1 MSSRLVKVFFRGG
14 KDNSWKWV
22 DWTKKLRVPP
32 KLENGIV
39 TFEVDGTATCQINR
53 FLECVV
59 ILDSSKTPLDAE
71 ELFIVD
77 SACPQHLGFFA
88 FWRQKEEQP
97 TQDPEL
103 GSLFLGCFPLH
114 MKTELAKEIS
124 SEHGV
129 LFYGEAKSARQLADG
144 DQALFSLSRSLT
156 PVDEGIDI
164 DYTPVKFSVRFE
176 APTIEFFKRENHK
189 EGREKLCSLFLH
201 PVAPFE
207 NRSPAISGEISQS
220 QEQPPVC
227 EPSTSVESPVKDL
240 AQIEELRK
248 SVVTLKIATLCNKHI
263 GSCWKKVGIFLGVD
277 EAEICNIESDYGKVR
292 DKGGAV
298 LQSWRDKNG
307 SNATVGRLESTL
319 IAIGMKRIAEK
330 LLDIAREEIGRES
343 EQNGDGS
350 VEQQDTCSSPVEG
363 DKEGETGQRPTR
375 EREVSPETMPGTS
388 GEVDA
393 PRTRDIEQSERS
405 DKTASS
411 QRKLNELRQS
421 IEKVREMN
429 QAVTRI
435 KARVDELPS
444 RQLNTGRNEPFDTT
458 NSLLR
463 EVAALQ
469 EAIVR
474 RARNEN
480 LEGLRELM
488 EKVRKARED
497 LSGAS

>member
-1 MSSRLVKVFFRGG
+1 MSL
-14 KDNSWKWV
+14 
-22 DWTKKLRVPP
+22 
-32 KLENGIV
+32 
-39 TFEVDGTATCQINR
+39 
-53 FLECVV
+53 
-59 ILDSSKTPLDAE
+59 
-71 ELFIVD
+71 
-77 SACPQHLGFFA
+77 
-88 FWRQKEEQP
+88 
-97 TQDPEL
+97 
-103 GSLFLGCFPLH
+103 
-114 MKTELAKEIS
+114 
-124 SEHGV
+124 
-129 LFYGEAKSARQLADG
+129 
-144 DQALFSLSRSLT
+144 
-156 PVDEGIDI
+156 
-164 DYTPVKFSVRFE
+164 
-176 APTIEFFKRENHK
+176 
-189 EGREKLCSLFLH
+189 
-201 PVAPFE
+201 
-207 NRSPAISGEISQS
+207 
-220 QEQPPVC
+220 
-227 EPSTSVESPVKDL
+227 
-240 AQIEELRK
+240 
-248 SVVTLKIATLCNKHI
+248 
-263 GSCWKKVGIFLGVD
+263 
-277 EAEICNIESDYGKVR
+277 
-292 DKGGAV
+292 
-298 LQSWRDKNG
+298 
-307 SNATVGRLESTL
+307 
-319 IAIGMKRIAEK
+319 
-330 LLDIAREEIGRES
+330 
-343 EQNGDGS
+343 
-350 VEQQDTCSSPVEG
+350 G